1 MNIEP
6 LKNILQIYK
15 NKEFIFENFLTNET
29 LKKIKNKSFY
39 DPNKCDIFLN
49 DNITL
54 IKKNTGKFYKSGKV
68 IAIDENKITIK
79 TSMNYITINLEQYYL
94 FIKEKK
100 KKDKDFYKTLF
111 NNI

>member
-29 LKKIKNKSFY
+29 LKKIINNVY
-39 DPNKCDIFLN
+39 DPNKCDIFVN

-54 IKKNTGKFYKSGKV
+54 IKKNTGKFINPGKS
-68 IAIDENKITIK
+68 
-79 TSMNYITINLEQYYL
+79 
-94 FIKEKK
+94 
-100 KKDKDFYKTLF
+100 
-111 NNI
+111 